1 MHIIYQMDLYA
12 HCPKINLNLRKCIY
26 TEPVT
31 DIEQMHKYCT
41 YISSIKKYSIRSICD
56 RLGLQYCTVYTTY
69 MLRFRLLMGQCG
81 FDFAKTVP
89 LSDVGC
95 FP

>member
-1 MHIIYQMDLYA
+1 MDLYA

-56 RLGLQYCTVYTTY
+56 RLGLQYCTVYIY
-69 MLRFRLLMGQCG
+69 AEIQIING
-81 FDFAKTVP
+81 TVWFQFCKDCP
-89 LSDVGC
+89 
-95 FP
+95 FK

>member
-31 DIEQMHKYCT
+31 DIEQMHKYL
-41 YISSIKKYSIRSICD
+41 YI
-56 RLGLQYCTVYTTY
+56 
-69 MLRFRLLMGQCG
+69 
-81 FDFAKTVP
+81 
-89 LSDVGC
+89 
-95 FP
+95 